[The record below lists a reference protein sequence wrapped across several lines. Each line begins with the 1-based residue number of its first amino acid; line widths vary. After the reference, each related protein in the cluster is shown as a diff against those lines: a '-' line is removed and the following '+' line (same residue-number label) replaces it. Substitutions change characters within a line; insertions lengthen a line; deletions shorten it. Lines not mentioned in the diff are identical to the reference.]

1 MSLPWPIKEGFM
13 DYVSEDQE
21 ENPYVVG
28 LKSGIKESLSEF
40 VYEEICVSV
49 ECCKSIVEDKDGNIK
64 ALVVVLPSYFI
75 NTKVFPF
82 PIFDLC

>member
-1 MSLPWPIKEGFM
+1 MEG
-13 DYVSEDQE
+13 VGGEQK

-28 LKSGIKESLSEF
+28 LKSGIKESLCEF
-40 VYEEICVSV
+40 VYEDICVSV

-64 ALVVVLPSYFI
+64 ALVVALPYYLI

-82 PIFDLC
+82 FIFDLC